1 MAVSWGPAGAAIV
14 GAAGVAIVVV
24 ASGLVA
30 LAAGVDALGMDPA
43 SAGSIVATGG
53 EAATHTV
60 IAVWAVTQ
68 LRTLGD
74 RYLDLARDQ
83 LAVQREATSALREA
97 IEALRDLAR
106 DGLRHEHSGLTLRA
120 EPTSE
125 VDLERPARS
134 PASRRAQGRA

>member
-1 MAVSWGPAGAAIV
+1 MAVSWSSTGGALV
-14 GAAGVAIVVV
+14 GAAGAAIVVV

-83 LAVQREATSALREA
+83 LAVQREATEALRSA
-97 IEALRDLAR
+97 IEALRDLVR

-125 VDLERPARS
+125 VEVERPARVRPS
-134 PASRRAQGRA
+134 ARRTGG